1 MAKRK
6 SLIGLDL
13 ARPVE
18 ADRPASAAPAPASP
32 PPTPARRGAWAAG
45 LWRRRSEWRGAARW
59 AWEAIRGR
67 WRRRGRWVDHLLA
80 AAFSILFLCFVFLS
94 TGVGRSALPLD
105 RMKTDPQPPL
115 PLEKGE
121 AKKIRARLPN
131 RSYLAVDRSGNTMWL
146 RKGDGTLVKRMVVS
160 AGSGGVLEEPN
171 GKRVWVFDTPLGV
184 FTVKGMQDNPV
195 WVKPDWAFIEEGEPI
210 PKNYADRFEPGMLG
224 EYALSLGDGY
234 LIHGTLYERLL
245 GRNVTHGCIRVGRDD
260 LRLVVKNI
268 RVGDRVYIF

>member
-1 MAKRK
+1 MEEPK

-13 ARPVE
+13 AEPVGTGEPDTPSPEPPAEELRP
-18 ADRPASAAPAPASP
+18 RF
-32 PPTPARRGAWAAG
+32 
-45 LWRRRSEWRGAARW
+45 RW
-59 AWEAIRGR
+59 LMI
-67 WRRRGRWVDHLLA
+67 LLA
-80 AAFSILFLCFVFLS
+80 VCAALGLLVLFFFS
-94 TGVGRSALPLD
+94 TGVTRAALPLD
-105 RMKTDPQPPL
+105 RMKTDPMAPI

-121 AKKIRARLPN
+121 AKKIKTKLPDRA
-131 RSYLAVDRSGNTMWL
+131 YIAIDRANNIMWL
-146 RKGDGTLVKRMVVS
+146 RQGDGTLVKRIVVS

-184 FTVKGMQDNPV
+184 FSIKGIQGDPV

-210 PKNYADRFEPGMLG
+210 PTDNAERFQSGMLG
-224 EYALSLGDGY
+224 EYAMALGGGY

-260 LRLVVKNI
+260 LRLVVKTV